1 MPPADEERLG
11 SLTELL
17 IDASGTGAGPAGA
30 LPPCRIPGTPFVVQ
44 VSGTMPA
51 PSKEEHV
58 AHYLLSVHTVAGEA
72 REPMTDAQMQNF
84 MRKIGELEE
93 EMTEA
98 NALVYSG
105 RLADAD
111 AVVVRVERGEAIT
124 TDGPFAETKEQ
135 IGGFYIVNANGLEE
149 ALSWAAKTSACVA
162 RPIEVRPF
170 VGLRSA

>member
-1 MPPADEERLG
+1 
-11 SLTELL
+11 
-17 IDASGTGAGPAGA
+17 
-30 LPPCRIPGTPFVVQ
+30 
-44 VSGTMPA
+44 MPA
-51 PSKEEHV
+51 ASKEEYV
-58 AHYLLSVHTVAGEA
+58 AQYLLSVHTVAGEA
-72 REPMTDAQMQNF
+72 REPTTDAQMHSF
-84 MRKIGELEE
+84 LRKIGELEE

-111 AVVVRVERGEAIT
+111 AAAVVRIERGEAIT

-135 IGGFYIVNANGLEE
+135 LGGFYIINANDLEE
-149 ALSWAAKTSACVA
+149 ALSWAAKTSACIG